1 MPPPPPPP
9 PGAPPPPPAPVLSK
23 LGGSGGKGERKDLL
37 KDIQSGAKLK
47 KTKTNDRSA
56 PLVSGNKPVQNS
68 ASRPEAS
75 GGSPGSASTDA
86 QSSQFTGPLPGIGG
100 LFAGGMP
107 TLKKTKGGVNTG
119 RAPGSES
126 VAAPSASNGSS
137 SNPINNKFI
146 NSSTSSL
153 NSSPSLSPSPSH
165 VSTSTPSVSTSTPTH
180 TIPDVSQGTPAP
192 NIASLASNISN
203 VNLTKP
209 QPPASKPSFSRP
221 QNGGPIHPSSRPPPP
236 PIGNKTN
243 LGRNQTIGH
252 GPQGRPQIPNYEKRR
267 SRDDSSIGN
276 GQMSSGSGVSGPPP
290 PPPVR
295 TVSQNQLTNSN
306 RVPTRA
312 PPPPPPSHKR
322 PSQPPPPPPSQSSH
336 SSTPQH
342 QPSFQPPTKALPP
355 PPPGVSQAS
364 GDPPTPPTRRESI
377 YRTGQANN
385 NATLHSTANGSLGG
399 ESFELKF
406 ASRFKTL
413 QFLPP
418 PEPFS
423 GSQKTY
429 PSKQTL
435 PVRQGSQIKRTPA
448 PPPPPGGIPPP
459 PGSHAPAPPP
469 PGGGAKMSMYDV
481 GHGHGRP
488 PLPSA
493 RQLSVTTTTGVL

>member
-9 PGAPPPPPAPVLSK
+9 PGPPPPPAPTLPK
-23 LGGSGGKGERKDLL
+23 LGGSGAKVERKDLL
-37 KDIQSGAKLK
+37 KDIQSGARLK
-47 KTKTNDRSA
+47 KTKTNDRSS
-56 PLVSGNKPVQNS
+56 PLVSGNKPPEGS
-68 ASRPEAS
+68 SSGPAASSE
-75 GGSPGSASTDA
+75 SPGRSDA

-107 TLKKTKGGVNTG
+107 TLKKTRGGVSTG
-119 RAPGSES
+119 RAPGSEPTPK
-126 VAAPSASNGSS
+126 VSASNGSS
-137 SNPINNKFI
+137 SNAINNKFI

-153 NSSPSLSPSPSH
+153 NSSPSLSPSPS
-165 VSTSTPSVSTSTPTH
+165 PVSTSTPTH
-180 TIPDVSQGTPAP
+180 TKADVLQGPAVP
-192 NIASLASNISN
+192 NIASLASNLSN
-203 VNLTKP
+203 VISPKP

-276 GQMSSGSGVSGPPP
+276 GQMSSGPPP

-322 PSQPPPPPPSQSSH
+322 PSQPPPPPPSLTSHSHPPPPAPSLSSH
-336 SSTPQH
+336 SHTPQY

-355 PPPGVSQAS
+355 PPPGVSQGS

-385 NATLHSTANGSLGG
+385 NANLHSTANGSISG

-469 PGGGAKMSMYDV
+469 PGGGTKMGMFDV
-481 GHGHGRP
+481 GHRRP

-493 RQLSVTTTTGVL
+493 RQMSVTTTTGVL

>member
-9 PGAPPPPPAPVLSK
+9 PGAPPPPAPPALPK
-23 LGGSGGKGERKDLL
+23 LGGAAGGLERKDLL
-37 KDIQSGAKLK
+37 KDIQSGARLK
-47 KTKTNDRSA
+47 PTKTNDRSA
-56 PLVSGNKPVQNS
+56 PVVGSGKS
-68 ASRPEAS
+68 ATAATGPSSNDRS
-75 GGSPGSASTDA
+75 GGGGGNGDSRTDA

-107 TLKKTKGGVNTG
+107 TLKKTKGGINTG
-119 RAPGSES
+119 RAPDPES
-126 VAAPSASNGSS
+126 PKKSAANGSS
-137 SNPINNKFI
+137 SSNNINNKFL

-153 NSSPSLSPSPSH
+153 NSSPSLSPSPSP
-165 VSTSTPSVSTSTPTH
+165 VSTSTPVHSK
-180 TIPDVSQGTPAP
+180 PDVQRGNLQSPA
-192 NIASLASNISN
+192 IGHASS
-203 VNLTKP
+203 NLTNAIPSKP
-209 QPPASKPSFSRP
+209 PPPATKPNYTRP
-221 QNGGPIHPSSRPPPP
+221 QNGGPVHPSNKPPPP
-236 PIGNKTN
+236 PIGGGAKTN

-276 GQMSSGSGVSGPPP
+276 GHMGGANGPPP

-295 TVSQNQLTNSN
+295 TVSQNQITNSS

-322 PSQPPPPPPSQSSH
+322 PSQPPPPPPGQASH
-336 SSTPQH
+336 QAPM
-342 QPSFQPPTKALPP
+342 QPPTKALPP
-355 PPPGVSQAS
+355 PPPSVLQAG

-377 YRTGQANN
+377 YRTGQTNN
-385 NATLHSTANGSLGG
+385 NTTAANGSGFSA
-399 ESFELKF
+399 ESFESKF

-423 GSQKTY
+423 GCQKTY

-459 PGSHAPAPPP
+459 PVSHAPYP
-469 PGGGAKMSMYDV
+469 PGGGVGKSSMFE
-481 GHGHGRP
+481 RP

-493 RQLSVTTTTGVL
+493 RQMSVTTTTGIL